1 MRSRRT
7 SETTL
12 GRRSIN
18 TLKTIPLG
26 DLAHETFLREHW
38 QKKPLLI
45 RQALPGFN
53 GLLTKQELM
62 ALSGHEDAQS
72 RLVTYSNHQW
82 RLRHGPLKKRDFENL
97 PGDAWS
103 LLVQDVNHFIPAAND
118 LLQKFSFIPYA
129 RLDDLMA
136 SFAPAGGGIGPHY
149 DSYDVFL
156 LQGPGRRRW
165 EIAADYDNTLIPDAP
180 LKILRH
186 FKAEQTWILE
196 PGDMLYLPPNY
207 AHHGVA
213 VDACMTYSIGFRAP
227 SHQELID
234 QFLIYLQDHLSVDG
248 WYTDPDLKLQRNPF
262 EIDSD
267 MQRQVRSIL
276 KKITWKRSDI
286 EEFLGIYLTEPKPH
300 VFFTPPEQPLTFKQ
314 FKKTIQKRSL
324 QLSLKSRILFDRNK
338 VYLNGEIFLVD
349 HAAKKILSALLLNHN
364 QPIPNNLNGE
374 TEKTLYQWYVNGY
387 VLFAASNTN

>member
-26 DLAHETFLREHW
+26 DLAPETFLREYW

-53 GLLTKQELM
+53 GLLTKQELI
-62 ALSGHEDAQS
+62 ALSGYEDAQS

-82 RLRHGPLKKRDFENL
+82 RLKHGPLRKRDFKNL

-129 RLDDLMA
+129 RLDDLMV

-149 DSYDVFL
+149 DSYGVFL

-165 EIAADYDNTLIPDAP
+165 EIAADYDAALIPDVP

-186 FKAEQTWILE
+186 FKAEQAWILE

-227 SHQELID
+227 SYQELID

-248 WYTDPDLKLQRNPF
+248 WYTDPDLKLHRNPF

-286 EEFLGIYLTEPKPH
+286 EEFLGVYLTEPKPH
-300 VFFTPPEQPLTFKQ
+300 VFLTPPEQPLTFKQ

-364 QPIPNNLNGE
+364 QPILNNLNGE